1 MSAMT
6 RLLLA
11 ALVAI
16 GLSHA
21 ALAQVS
27 VDPDPAAP
35 DIEERIRRLNAF
47 QSRSAEDLALPEA
60 PSPGGQTEETAKA
73 YQDTLRAYYDYRQRG
88 YEHRMDVFEWQS
100 FSTKLIFGVVL
111 VLVSLGIYFAAI
123 QFHVGLRRGG
133 ESGPAGEAETTELV
147 LSAKE
152 IKVRS
157 PVLGVIVLAISLAFF
172 YLYLV
177 YVYPIETV
185 F

>member
-1 MSAMT
+1 MK

-11 ALVAI
+11 ALIAI
-16 GLSHA
+16 GISGG
-21 ALAQVS
+21 ALAQDS
-27 VDPDPAAP
+27 PDPDSALP
-35 DIEERIRRLNAF
+35 DIEERIRRLGQF
-47 QSRSAEDLALPEA
+47 QSPSAEDLALPAA
-60 PSPGGQTEETAKA
+60 PLPGGLTEETAKI
-73 YQDTLRAYYDYRQRG
+73 YQQTMRAYYDYRQRG
-88 YEHRMDVFEWQS
+88 YEHRMGVFEWQS

-111 VLVSLGIYFAAI
+111 VLVFLGIYFAAI

-133 ESGPAGEAETTELV
+133 KPGATGESEVTELV
-147 LSAKE
+147 VSVKE